1 MQKIVPACLG
11 KTADTSVY
19 AKNREL
25 LYRELTVCGYECVS
39 PDGAFY
45 MFVKAFCED
54 AAEFCEAAK
63 KHELLLVPS
72 DSFGVTGYVRIS
84 YCVTT
89 EQIERALPA
98 FRALAKDYGKI

>member
-1 MQKIVPACLG
+1 MQKLVPACLG

-25 LYRELTVCGYECVS
+25 LYGALTSYGYECVS

-45 MFVKAFCED
+45 MFIKAFCDD

-72 DSFGVTGYVRIS
+72 DSFGVRGYVRIS

-89 EQIERALPA
+89 EQIERSLPA
-98 FRALAKDYGKI
+98 FHALAKDYGKI